1 MGRRARAVFR
11 SHRLSAGV
19 TLLET
24 LVALAVIALGL
35 TLAVPL
41 LALEW
46 RLDRRLEARREV
58 RAMLEVAEQMV
69 RVSGDPEDARA
80 VVLRREHLVAEDL
93 SIAARLTPEALAGL
107 SRLEISASWRV
118 GPTSDRLELVTLVWR
133 EP

>member
-1 MGRRARAVFR
+1 MGRGARNVLR
-11 SHRLSAGV
+11 PRRLSAGV

-24 LVALAVIALGL
+24 LVALGLIAIAL

-46 RLDRRLEARREV
+46 RLERRLEARREV
-58 RAMLEVAEQMV
+58 RAMVEVAEQMV
-69 RVSGDPEDARA
+69 RVSGDPDDAGT
-80 VVLRREHLVAEDL
+80 VVLRREHRVAEDL
-93 SIAARLTPEALAGL
+93 AIVARLTPEALAGL

-118 GPTSDRLELVTLVWR
+118 GPSTDRLELVTLVWR